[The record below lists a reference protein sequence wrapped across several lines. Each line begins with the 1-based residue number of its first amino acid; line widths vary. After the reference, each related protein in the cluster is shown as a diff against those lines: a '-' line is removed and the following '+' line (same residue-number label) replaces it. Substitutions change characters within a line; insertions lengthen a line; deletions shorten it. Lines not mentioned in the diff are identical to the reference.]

1 MSTLSYPN
9 YTIITVNSYIFSIF
23 AAIMNKTVITICLS
37 ALLTI
42 PMVAQRPSSSSSSS
56 SEKNNE
62 VKESDIKQEIYAWK
76 IIPPLGLREPAP
88 VDTSL
93 LNYGQRSV
101 PVSLGPAYAI
111 TGNLGGP
118 GETLIY
124 FDRQPTS
131 EFMFKDAV
139 AAWLPSLS
147 THEFFNSRIP
157 LTFLSYNTAGTR
169 DNSQDRL
176 SATFSGNIN
185 KKAQIGAM
193 FDYLYSKGC
202 YDFQAVKGLTWG
214 FSGSYIG
221 DRYEMQ
227 AFYNHWNTLGKEN
240 GGITDDLYITDPA
253 QLQGGQTSI
262 QAKSIPTRLTGAF
275 NRVVGGELYMNNAY
289 KVGFWKDVEVDD
301 STTVEEFV
309 PVSSFSWTLNY
320 KTGRRKFTDTG
331 SADNS
336 FWENTYFNLDGS
348 SDETKYW
355 SLTNTVGVSL
365 LEEFNKFA
373 KFGLTAFV
381 THEIRKYNQYHDTI
395 PDDDKRPE
403 GLTPYPV
410 SSAAVKGTQN
420 LLWVGGQLTKQR
432 GSILTYEATAR
443 FGLLG
448 SSIGDID
455 IDGNVSTRFRLF
467 GDSVTITGYGEFH
480 NTEAPYLLN
489 HYVSNH
495 FIWEN
500 NFGKIRRLR
509 FGGKLN
515 IPHTRTF
522 VNVGVENVQNLI
534 YFNSACMPVQN
545 SGSVQVF
552 SASLNQNFK
561 FGPLHWDNRITYQ
574 ETSDAAVIPLPR
586 LSVYSNL
593 YLRFMVARVLDVQFG
608 VDCDYYTKYKAVDY
622 QPATMSFYNQRE
634 IDCGNYP
641 FMNAYVNMKLSKARF
656 YIMFSHVNQGL
667 TGNNYFSMPH
677 YPLNPRRF
685 QMGVSIDFA
694 N

>member
-1 MSTLSYPN
+1 
-9 YTIITVNSYIFSIF
+9 
-23 AAIMNKTVITICLS
+23 MNKTVITTCLS
-37 ALLTI
+37 ALFAI
-42 PMVAQRPSSSSSSS
+42 SGFAQRNS
-56 SEKNNE
+56 SENPQNE
-62 VKESDIKQEIYAWK
+62 VKEADIQQQIYAWK
-76 IIPPLGLREPAP
+76 IIPPLGLREPAV

-93 LNYGQRSV
+93 INYGQRSV
-101 PVSLGPAYAI
+101 PASLGPAYAI

-118 GETLIY
+118 GETLVY
-124 FDRQPTS
+124 FDRKPTS
-131 EFMFKDAV
+131 EFMFKDALD
-139 AAWLPSLS
+139 AWLPSLD
-147 THEFFNSRIP
+147 TQEFFNSRIP
-157 LTFLSYNTAGTR
+157 MTLLSYNTSGGR

-185 KKAQIGAM
+185 KKAQVGAM

-227 AFYNHWNTLGKEN
+227 TFYNHWNTIGKEN

-253 QLQGGQTSI
+253 QLQGGQTTI
-262 QAKSIPTRLTGAF
+262 QPKSIPTRLTGAF

-320 KTGRRKFTDTG
+320 KTGRRTFKDTG
-331 SADNS
+331 SADNE
-336 FWENTYFNLDGS
+336 FWKNIYFNLDGS
-348 SDETKYW
+348 DDRTKYW
-355 SLTNTVGVSL
+355 SMTNTVGVSL

-395 PDDDKRPE
+395 PDVRPE

-410 SSAAVKGTQN
+410 ERVALRGSQN
-420 LLWVGGQLTKQR
+420 LMWLGGQLTKQR
-432 GSILTYEATAR
+432 GSLLTYEATAR
-443 FGLLG
+443 FGFLG
-448 SSIGDID
+448 DAVGEID
-455 IDGNVSTRFRLF
+455 IDGNVATRFKLF
-467 GDSVTITGYGEFH
+467 GDSVSIIGYGQFH
-480 NTEAPYLLN
+480 NTSAPYLLN

-500 NFGKIRRLR
+500 NFGKTRSLRL
-509 FGGKLN
+509 GGKLH
-515 IPHTRTF
+515 IPHTGSF
-522 VNVGVENVQNLI
+522 INVGVENVQNLI
-534 YFNSACMPVQN
+534 YFNAECMPVQHG
-545 SGSVQVF
+545 GSVQVF

-561 FGPLHWDNRITYQ
+561 FGPLHWDNRIIYQ
-574 ETSDAAVIPLPR
+574 ETSDAVVLPLPR
-586 LSVYSNL
+586 LAVYSNL
-593 YLRFMVARVLDVQFG
+593 YVNFKVAKVLSVQFG

-622 QPATMSFYNQRE
+622 QPATMAFYNQRE

-641 FMNAYVNMKLSKARF
+641 FMNAYVNMKLSKTRF
-656 YIMFSHVNQGL
+656 YVMFSHLNQGM
-667 TGNNYFSMPH
+667 TGYNYFSMPH

-685 QMGVSIDFA
+685 QIGLSIDFA